1 MESSACMYLPA
12 PELQSKRGAFAPAFI
27 HADVNSTRLFY
38 VKNIYQNKKTYKAWI
53 FLLAFLAERF
63 VKTHYLHLMLNVI
76 LLVWEEF
83 FVIVV
88 LHNQFLWIMELSL
101 LRKRHRLFQEVPYC
115 ILILQILPWWGGIF
129 KR

>member
-1 MESSACMYLPA
+1 MYLPA

-63 VKTHYLHLMLNVI
+63 VKTYYLN
-76 LLVWEEF
+76 
-83 FVIVV
+83 
-88 LHNQFLWIMELSL
+88 
-101 LRKRHRLFQEVPYC
+101 
-115 ILILQILPWWGGIF
+115 ILI
-129 KR
+129 